1 MFAIWRQV
9 SGSPSENET
18 GCTKIHLRDRS
29 AFIPQNQPTGVKLK
43 RRVRHNIFKSKK
55 FHILPT
61 LITHMIS
68 QQQCQ
73 NAKILLVDD
82 QMTNIL
88 LLESIL
94 QNAGYTKIYST
105 QDPSQ
110 VVSLV
115 KELNPD
121 LICLDI
127 RMPQINGF
135 QVMGQL
141 KTIQNDTYLPIL
153 VLTSEEDRE
162 TRLRALE
169 SGAKDFL
176 HKPFDKV
183 EVLMRI
189 RNLLEASLLNR
200 TILLQK
206 ETLEET
212 VRVRTQQLKETQL
225 EIVHRLAQAA
235 EHRDNETGSHI
246 VRMSHYALILGR
258 ACGMNEVE
266 CDILFHAT
274 PMHDVG
280 KLGIPDRIL
289 LKPGKLDADEWEIM
303 KQHTVIG
310 SRLLANSQ
318 SPVLQMGE
326 TIALTH
332 HERWDGSG
340 YPNRLAGKNIP
351 LVGRICAIAD
361 VFDALS
367 SKRCYKEPW
376 PLEEVLQE
384 LRSLSGIQFD
394 PRLLEMFDEL
404 LPVILDIQQTHAD
417 VEISQLNLVEAT
429 SFA

>member
-1 MFAIWRQV
+1 
-9 SGSPSENET
+9 
-18 GCTKIHLRDRS
+18 
-29 AFIPQNQPTGVKLK
+29 
-43 RRVRHNIFKSKK
+43 
-55 FHILPT
+55 
-61 LITHMIS
+61 MIS

-73 NAKILLVDD
+73 KATILIVDD

-94 QNAGYTKIYST
+94 QNAGYTNIHST
-105 QDPSQ
+105 QDPTE
-110 VVSLV
+110 VVTFV
-115 KELNPD
+115 KKLNPD

-127 RMPQINGF
+127 RMPQMNGF
-135 QVMGQL
+135 QIMGQL
-141 KTIQNDTYLPIL
+141 KIIQKDTYLPIL
-153 VLTSEEDRE
+153 VLTAEEDRE
-162 TRLRALE
+162 TRLRALD
-169 SGAKDFL
+169 SGGKDFL
-176 HKPFDKV
+176 HKPFDKI
-183 EVLMRI
+183 EVIMRI
-189 RNLLEASLLNR
+189 RNLLETSLLNR
-200 TILLQK
+200 ALSLQK

-212 VRVRTQQLKETQL
+212 VRVRTQELKETQL

-246 VRMSHYALILGR
+246 VRMSHYAVVLGR
-258 ACGMNEVE
+258 AAGMNEEE
-266 CDILFHAT
+266 CDILLHAT

-310 SRLLANSQ
+310 AQLLSNSQ

-326 TIALTH
+326 AIALTH

-340 YPNRLAGKNIP
+340 YPNLLAGEDIP

-376 PLEEVLQE
+376 PLENVLQE
-384 LRSLSGIQFD
+384 IRSLSGIQFD
-394 PRLLEMFDEL
+394 PRLIEMFDEL
-404 LPVILDIQQTHAD
+404 LPIILDIQQTYTDSGTPHF
-417 VEISQLNLVEAT
+417 NLLEA
-429 SFA
+429 SYLA

>member
-1 MFAIWRQV
+1 
-9 SGSPSENET
+9 
-18 GCTKIHLRDRS
+18 
-29 AFIPQNQPTGVKLK
+29 
-43 RRVRHNIFKSKK
+43 
-55 FHILPT
+55 
-61 LITHMIS
+61 MIS

-73 NAKILLVDD
+73 NATILIVDD

-94 QNAGYTKIYST
+94 QNAGYTQIHTT
-105 QDPSQ
+105 QVPTE
-110 VVSLV
+110 VVALS
-115 KELNPD
+115 KELKPD

-127 RMPQINGF
+127 RMPEMNGF

-141 KTIQNDTYLPIL
+141 KVIQEDIFLPIL

-162 TRLRALE
+162 TKLRALE

-176 HKPFDKV
+176 HKPFDTT

-189 RNLLEASLLNR
+189 RNLLETSLLNR
-200 TILLQK
+200 AISMQK

-212 VRVRTQQLKETQL
+212 VRVRTQELKETQL

-246 VRMSHYALILGR
+246 VRMSHYAMVLGQ
-258 ACGMNEVE
+258 ACGMSEEE

-280 KLGIPDRIL
+280 KLGTPDRVL

-310 SRLLANSQ
+310 AQLLANSQ

-326 TIALTH
+326 VIALTH

-340 YPNRLAGKNIP
+340 YPNQLVGEDIP

-367 SKRCYKEPW
+367 SKRCYKDPW
-376 PLEEVLQE
+376 PLEKTLKEI
-384 LRSLSGIQFD
+384 RSLSGIQFD
-394 PRLLEMFDEL
+394 PRLIEIFEEF
-404 LPVILDIQQTHAD
+404 LPVLLGIQRTHAD
-417 VEISQLNLVEAT
+417 IAVPEFNLVEA
-429 SFA
+429 

>member
-1 MFAIWRQV
+1 
-9 SGSPSENET
+9 
-18 GCTKIHLRDRS
+18 
-29 AFIPQNQPTGVKLK
+29 
-43 RRVRHNIFKSKK
+43 
-55 FHILPT
+55 
-61 LITHMIS
+61 MIS

-73 NAKILLVDD
+73 KATILIVDD

-94 QNAGYTKIYST
+94 QNAGYTNIHST
-105 QDPSQ
+105 QDPTE

-115 KELNPD
+115 KKLNPD

-127 RMPQINGF
+127 RMPQMNGF
-135 QVMGQL
+135 QIMGQL
-141 KTIQNDTYLPIL
+141 KIIQKDAYLPIL

-162 TRLRALE
+162 TRLRALD

-176 HKPFDKV
+176 HKPFDKI
-183 EVLMRI
+183 EVIMRI
-189 RNLLEASLLNR
+189 RNLLETSLLNR

-235 EHRDNETGSHI
+235 EYRDNETGSHI
-246 VRMSHYALILGR
+246 VRMSHYAVVLGR
-258 ACGMNEVE
+258 ACGMNEEE
-266 CDILFHAT
+266 CDILLHAT

-303 KQHTVIG
+303 KEHTVIG
-310 SRLLANSQ
+310 AQLLSNSQ
-318 SPVLQMGE
+318 SPILQMGE

-340 YPNRLAGKNIP
+340 YPNRLGGEDIP
-351 LVGRICAIAD
+351 LVGRICAISD

-367 SKRCYKEPW
+367 SKRCYKESW
-376 PLEEVLQE
+376 PLENVLQE

-394 PRLLEMFDEL
+394 PRLIEIFDEL
-404 LPVILDIQQTHAD
+404 LPVILDIQRTYTDIGTPQF
-417 VEISQLNLVEAT
+417 NLVEA
-429 SFA
+429 SYLA

>member
-1 MFAIWRQV
+1 
-9 SGSPSENET
+9 
-18 GCTKIHLRDRS
+18 
-29 AFIPQNQPTGVKLK
+29 
-43 RRVRHNIFKSKK
+43 
-55 FHILPT
+55 
-61 LITHMIS
+61 MIS

-73 NAKILLVDD
+73 NATILIVDD

-94 QNAGYTKIYST
+94 QNAGYTKIHSIQDST
-105 QDPSQ
+105 Q

-141 KTIQNDTYLPIL
+141 KIIRKDAYLPIL

-176 HKPFDKV
+176 RKPFDKI

-225 EIVHRLAQAA
+225 EVVHRLAQAA

-246 VRMSHYALILGR
+246 VRMSHYALVLGR
-258 ACGMNEVE
+258 ACGMDEEE
-266 CDILFHAT
+266 CDILFNAT

-280 KLGIPDRIL
+280 KLGIPDKVL

-303 KQHTVIG
+303 KQHTIIG
-310 SRLLANSQ
+310 GQLLSNSQ

-326 TIALTH
+326 IIALTH

-340 YPNRLAGKNIP
+340 YPNRLVGEDIP

-376 PLEEVLQE
+376 PLEKVLKE

-394 PRLLEMFDEL
+394 PRLLEMFDEI
-404 LPVILDIQQTHAD
+404 LPVIMDIQRTHSDIVAP
-417 VEISQLNLVEAT
+417 QFNLVEA
-429 SFA
+429 SYLV

>member
-1 MFAIWRQV
+1 
-9 SGSPSENET
+9 
-18 GCTKIHLRDRS
+18 
-29 AFIPQNQPTGVKLK
+29 
-43 RRVRHNIFKSKK
+43 
-55 FHILPT
+55 
-61 LITHMIS
+61 MIS

-73 NAKILLVDD
+73 NATILIVDD

-94 QNAGYTKIYST
+94 QNAGYIKVHST
-105 QDPSQ
+105 QDPTQ

-115 KELNPD
+115 KELDPD

-141 KTIQNDTYLPIL
+141 KIIQKEALLPIL

-189 RNLLEASLLNR
+189 RNLLETSLLNR
-200 TILLQK
+200 TILQQK
-206 ETLEET
+206 DSLEET
-212 VRVRTQQLKETQL
+212 VRERTLQLKETQL

-246 VRMSHYALILGR
+246 VRMSHYATVLGR
-258 ACGMNEVE
+258 ACGMNEDE
-266 CDILFHAT
+266 CDIVFHAT

-280 KLGIPDRIL
+280 KLGIPDKIL

-310 SRLLANSQ
+310 AQLLANSQ

-326 TIALTH
+326 IIALTH

-340 YPNRLAGKNIP
+340 YPNRLSGEDIP
-351 LVGRICAIAD
+351 LVGRICAVAD

-367 SKRCYKEPW
+367 SKRCYKDPW
-376 PLEEVLQE
+376 PLEKVLEE
-384 LRSLSGIQFD
+384 LRCLSGIQFD
-394 PRLLEMFDEL
+394 PHLIELFDEL
-404 LPVILDIQQTHAD
+404 LPVILDIQRTHAD
-417 VEISQLNLVEAT
+417 VAIPQFNLVEA
-429 SFA
+429 SYLA

>member
-1 MFAIWRQV
+1 
-9 SGSPSENET
+9 
-18 GCTKIHLRDRS
+18 
-29 AFIPQNQPTGVKLK
+29 
-43 RRVRHNIFKSKK
+43 
-55 FHILPT
+55 
-61 LITHMIS
+61 MIS

-73 NAKILLVDD
+73 NGTILIVDD

-94 QNAGYTKIYST
+94 QNAGYTKIHFT
-105 QDPSQ
+105 QDPTQ

-141 KTIQNDTYLPIL
+141 KIIQKDSYLPVL

-176 HKPFDKV
+176 HKPFDKI

-200 TILLQK
+200 TILFQK

-212 VRVRTQQLKETQL
+212 VRVRTQELKETQL
-225 EIVHRLAQAA
+225 EIVQRLAQAA

-246 VRMSHYALILGR
+246 VRMSHYALVLGR
-258 ACGMNEVE
+258 TCGMNEEE

-280 KLGIPDRIL
+280 KLGIPDKIL
-289 LKPGKLDADEWEIM
+289 LKPGKLNADEWEIM

-310 SRLLANSQ
+310 GQLLSNSQ

-340 YPNRLAGKNIP
+340 YPNRLAGEDIP

-376 PLEEVLQE
+376 PLEKVLQE

-404 LPVILDIQQTHAD
+404 LPVILDIQRTHAD
-417 VEISQLNLVEAT
+417 VEIPQFNLVEA
-429 SFA
+429 SYLA

>member
-1 MFAIWRQV
+1 MQQQIRQTEQQLL
-9 SGSPSENET
+9 ST
-18 GCTKIHLRDRS
+18 QKI
-29 AFIPQNQPTGVKLK
+29 
-43 RRVRHNIFKSKK
+43 
-55 FHILPT
+55 
-61 LITHMIS
+61 HMIS

-73 NAKILLVDD
+73 NATILIVDD

-94 QNAGYTKIYST
+94 QNAGYTKIHST
-105 QDPSQ
+105 QDPTK
-110 VVSLV
+110 VVSFV

-127 RMPQINGF
+127 RMPQLNGF

-141 KTIQNDTYLPIL
+141 KIIQKDTYLPIL

-176 HKPFDKV
+176 HKPFDKI
-183 EVLMRI
+183 EVLIRI

-200 TILLQK
+200 IILLQK

-212 VRVRTQQLKETQL
+212 VQVRTQQLKETQL

-246 VRMSHYALILGR
+246 VRMSNYALILGR
-258 ACGMNEVE
+258 ACGMNEEE

-280 KLGIPDRIL
+280 KLGIPDRVL

-310 SRLLANSQ
+310 AQLLSNSQ
-318 SPVLQMGE
+318 SPVIQMGE
-326 TIALTH
+326 IIALTH

-340 YPNRLAGKNIP
+340 YPNRLSGEDIP
-351 LVGRICAIAD
+351 LAGRICAIVD

-376 PLEEVLQE
+376 PLEKVMEE

-394 PRLLEMFDEL
+394 PRLIEMFDEL
-404 LPVILDIQQTHAD
+404 LPVIMDVQRTHAD
-417 VEISQLNLVEAT
+417 ITTPQFNLVEA
-429 SFA
+429 

>member
-1 MFAIWRQV
+1 
-9 SGSPSENET
+9 
-18 GCTKIHLRDRS
+18 
-29 AFIPQNQPTGVKLK
+29 
-43 RRVRHNIFKSKK
+43 
-55 FHILPT
+55 
-61 LITHMIS
+61 MIS

-73 NAKILLVDD
+73 NATILIVDD

-94 QNAGYTKIYST
+94 QNAGYKKIHSI
-105 QDPSQ
+105 QDPTQ
-110 VVSLV
+110 VASFV

-127 RMPQINGF
+127 RMPQLNGF

-141 KTIQNDTYLPIL
+141 KIIQKDTYLPIL
-153 VLTSEEDRE
+153 VLTSEEDRG

-176 HKPFDKV
+176 HKPFDKI
-183 EVLMRI
+183 EVLIRI

-200 TILLQK
+200 IISLQK
-206 ETLEET
+206 DTLEET
-212 VRVRTQQLKETQL
+212 VRERTEQLKETQL

-235 EHRDNETGSHI
+235 EHRDYETGSHI

-258 ACGMNEVE
+258 ACGMNEEE
-266 CDILFHAT
+266 CDRLFHAT

-280 KLGIPDRIL
+280 KLGIPDRVL

-310 SRLLANSQ
+310 ARLLSKSQ

-340 YPNRLAGKNIP
+340 YPNRLAGEDIP
-351 LVGRICAIAD
+351 LVGRICALAD

-376 PLEEVLQE
+376 PLEKVLQE
-384 LRSLSGIQFD
+384 LRSMSGIHFD
-394 PRLLEMFDEL
+394 PRLVEMFEEL
-404 LPVILDIQQTHAD
+404 LPLIMDIQQTHAD
-417 VEISQLNLVEAT
+417 TGAPQFNLVEA
-429 SFA
+429 SYLA